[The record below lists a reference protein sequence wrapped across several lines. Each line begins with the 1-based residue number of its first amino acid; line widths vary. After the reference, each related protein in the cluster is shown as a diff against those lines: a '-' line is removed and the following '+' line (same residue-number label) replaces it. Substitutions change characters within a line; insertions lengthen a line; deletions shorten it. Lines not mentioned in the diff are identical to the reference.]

1 MICKFCDSSV
11 PGGAI
16 FCPSCGKRL
25 DGKTPCPKCGAMNDE
40 SAIYCTACGTRLD
53 GKAVCRNC
61 GTAFEGNFCPQCG
74 TASVEQQKTPRE
86 KRAFDW
92 RKLLIIIGGACS
104 MAAVFFSL
112 LFTFFIGFEVTGAQA
127 SSGNQ
132 NAFDVWYF
140 FSDAYKEVD
149 TILQAAIASNE
160 EVSMFAK
167 SSLYM
172 EAAIGTVVSVATIVT
187 VVVFSAIAIA
197 RYVRYMLHKSDK
209 GAGLFACLAVFF
221 FIAGTL
227 TLRALYDR
235 QVSAAVN
242 ITMQTVRVDTTL
254 GANAATAAG
263 ITLSAIFLG
272 IWFGCLIATRGKELI
287 GKNGLRSLIPAVV
300 GMVLLTVILAV
311 AGYGAV
317 GFSGSEQLH
326 ATGAGNDSMKVTLG
340 FPIILEV
347 LAEQFITL
355 PYDGAADAAAAYTYI
370 AAIFTI
376 AVIVLACLNF
386 ARLASS
392 AEKRVSALPMAIVLF
407 ACCIFYTT
415 FSILSI
421 NTTANVIL
429 NELGTADA
437 VIDTK
442 FATAIVVCVFAA
454 LNLAAAIVQKA
465 LARKN

>member
-1 MICKFCDSSV
+1 MICQNCQAEIPDD
-11 PGGAI
+11 AA
-16 FCPSCGKRL
+16 FCPFCGAKYVRK
-25 DGKTPCPKCGAMNDE
+25 DICPKCGKPFAE
-40 SAIYCTACGTRLD
+40 GEIYCTACGARLD

-61 GTAFEGNFCPQCG
+61 GTVFEGNFCPKCG
-74 TASVEQQKTPRE
+74 TAAEIAAESEQKASRE

-92 RKLLIIIGGACS
+92 RKLLFIIGGACS

-112 LFTFFIGFEVTGAQA
+112 LFTFFIGFEVTGAQV
-127 SSGNQ
+127 SLGNQ
-132 NAFDVWYF
+132 SSVNIWYY
-140 FSDAYKEVD
+140 FSKAYKDVD
-149 TILQAAIASNE
+149 AALQAAIAANE
-160 EVSMFAK
+160 EVSTFAK

-172 EAAIGTVVSVATIVT
+172 EAAIGTVVSVATLVT
-187 VVVFSAIAIA
+187 VVVFSAIAVA

-227 TLRALYDR
+227 TLRALYDK
-235 QVSAAVN
+235 QVSATVF
-242 ITMQTVRVDTTL
+242 ITTQTVQIDAAL
-254 GANAATAAG
+254 GADAATTAG

-287 GKNGLRSLIPAVV
+287 GKQGLCELIPLAA
-300 GMVLLTVILAV
+300 GMVLLIVVLAV

-317 GFSGSEQLH
+317 GFLYSSNGTSVE
-326 ATGAGNDSMKVTLG
+326 AAFG
-340 FPIILEV
+340 FPVILEV
-347 LAEQFITL
+347 LARMFITL
-355 PYDGAADAAAAYTYI
+355 PYDGAADAAAAYSYI

-392 AEKRVSALPMAIVLF
+392 AEKRVSTLPVAIVLF
-407 ACCIFYTT
+407 ACCVVYTT